1 MDTRLRGY
9 DILLG
14 NALGHRLYGNS
25 SGSGRPSPNMNQKR
39 IFPVIALLLA
49 NSLAATLVLPI
60 LPLVAV
66 SQFGASVFQ
75 ALLLETCYYG
85 AKLIAAPILG
95 RSSDRRGRRPILLLS
110 QTGTVIAFTLFVV
123 AHPAGRT
130 LPPILGLNSGLLI
143 LYAARLLDGVTA
155 GSSTVAKAYVAD
167 VVPENGRS
175 QVLGWMSATLGIGF
189 IFGPITGGLLSAQFG
204 LLAPF
209 VAASTLTFAALV
221 GSTLILQESLQP
233 RTAAHK
239 QATTTAKLSLP
250 HIFQQ
255 TIFVRIT
262 AMGFLAT
269 LCFSAISAIFVL
281 YINAIFFTD
290 AADLSAASRFAG
302 LAFTLI
308 GITLAVT
315 QIFLIKPLVKKYGE
329 TAVVQFSQISMVATF
344 AAIPFV
350 TNRTLFLLLAIPFVF
365 VYGLLEPNLQA
376 IVSRTDD
383 NIRGQLF
390 GLYQS
395 TLSGA
400 DLLGPVWVALAFESI
415 SPQSVWWLSA
425 VLMFLGFAIS
435 LTFRGRSRLS
445 PSR

>member
-1 MDTRLRGY
+1 MSQKH
-9 DILLG
+9 IL
-14 NALGHRLYGNS
+14 
-25 SGSGRPSPNMNQKR
+25 
-39 IFPVIALLLA
+39 PVIALLLA

-85 AKLIAAPILG
+85 AKLVAAPVLG

-110 QTGTVIAFTLFVV
+110 QTGTVIAFTLFIV
-123 AHPAGRT
+123 AHSAGRHV
-130 LPPILGLNSGLLI
+130 PPILGLNSGLII
-143 LYAARLLDGVTA
+143 LYVARLLDGVTA

-209 VAASTLTFAALV
+209 VAAGTLTFAALV

-239 QATTTAKLSLP
+239 QAAVTKLSLP
-250 HIFQQ
+250 RIFQQ

-281 YINAIFFTD
+281 YINAIFFTN

-302 LAFTLI
+302 LAFTII
-308 GITLAVT
+308 GLTLAVT

-329 TAVVQFSQISMVATF
+329 TAVIQFSQVSMVVTF

-350 TNRTLFLLLAIPFVF
+350 TNRTLFLLLSIPFVF

-376 IVSRTDD
+376 IVSRTNDK
-383 NIRGQLF
+383 IRGQLF

-435 LTFRGRSRLS
+435 LTFRGRSWLS
-445 PSR
+445 LSR

>member
-1 MDTRLRGY
+1 M
-9 DILLG
+9 
-14 NALGHRLYGNS
+14 S
-25 SGSGRPSPNMNQKR
+25 QKR
-39 IFPVIALLLA
+39 ILPVIALLLA

-95 RSSDRRGRRPILLLS
+95 RSSDRHGRRPILLLS

-123 AHPAGRT
+123 AHPASRQ
-130 LPPILGLNSGLLI
+130 LSPVLGLNSGLVI
-143 LYAARLLDGVTA
+143 LYLARLLDGVTA

-167 VVPENGRS
+167 VVPEQARP
-175 QVLGWMSATLGIGF
+175 QVLGWLSATLGIGF
-189 IFGPITGGLLSAQFG
+189 IFGPVTGGLLSARFG
-204 LLAPF
+204 PLVPF
-209 VAASTLTFAALV
+209 VVAGTLTFAALV
-221 GSTLILQESLQP
+221 GSTLTLRESVP
-233 RTAAHK
+233 PKTASHEETIT
-239 QATTTAKLSLP
+239 ATRLSLA
-250 HIFQQ
+250 HIFRQ

-262 AMGFLAT
+262 TMGFLAT

-281 YINAIFFTD
+281 YIDAVFFAN
-290 AADLSAASRFAG
+290 AADLSAAGRFAG
-302 LAFTLI
+302 LAFTII
-308 GITLAVT
+308 GVTLAVT

-329 TAVVQFSQISMVATF
+329 IKIVQFSQVSMATTF
-344 AAIPFV
+344 VIIPFV

-383 NIRGQLF
+383 KIRGRLF

-400 DLLGPVWVALAFESI
+400 DLLGPIWVALAFESI
-415 SPQSVWWLSA
+415 SPQSVWWLSG
-425 VLMFLGFAIS
+425 VLMFLSFAIS
-435 LTFRGRSRLS
+435 LTFRSHSRLS
-445 PSR
+445 LVSSNLPDKE